1 MRLKH
6 TSKSGRSSSPEQE
19 GRFRR
24 NAGVPSRLQ
33 RQTMRTQQVASQRL
47 ITQEHAVLRRRR
59 FVWVAIFGVFV
70 LGVIFIQRMSLRTVQ
85 IDPSDPLNAQESA
98 VYQATID
105 EYLGENVPLRQSWL
119 LDTTNFKEY
128 IQKKHPEI
136 SQATTSTLTPI
147 KDTLTVRIALR
158 KPLYRWQDV
167 AKEARYVDSQGVLF
181 SARLSDASQKR
192 LIQIDDQSGAVLES
206 GSSALSQDVMGLI
219 GALPVEIKSVYS
231 NKTEVSKVIIPS
243 STREVR
249 VALAGGVKYYMKLS
263 TERTLGAQMGE
274 LRALLTHLAKKKV
287 TPREYIDL
295 RLQGR
300 AFYK

>member
-6 TSKSGRSSSPEQE
+6 TSKSGRSASSQQE

-33 RQTMRTQQVASQRL
+33 RETLRTQQVASQRL
-47 ITQEHAVLRRRR
+47 IKQEHSLVRRRR
-59 FVWVAIFGVFV
+59 FIWVAVVGVFI
-70 LGVIFIQRMSLRTVQ
+70 LGVIFMQRMSLGTVQ
-85 IDPSDPLNAQESA
+85 IDASDPLNSQESA
-98 VYQATID
+98 VYQATVN
-105 EYLGENVPLRQSWL
+105 EYLNKNVPFRQSWL
-119 LDTTNFKEY
+119 IDENNFKEY

-136 SQATTSTLTPI
+136 SQATLNASTPF
-147 KDTLTVRIALR
+147 KNTLTVRIALR
-158 KPLYRWQDV
+158 RPLYRWQDA

-181 SARLSDASQKR
+181 STRLSDAAQKK

-206 GSSALSQDVMGLI
+206 GSSALSQDVMGII
-219 GALPVEIKSVYS
+219 GALPAEIKSVYS

-249 VALAGGVKYYMKLS
+249 VALTGGAKYFIKLS

-274 LRALLTHLAKKKV
+274 LRALLKHLNKKRA